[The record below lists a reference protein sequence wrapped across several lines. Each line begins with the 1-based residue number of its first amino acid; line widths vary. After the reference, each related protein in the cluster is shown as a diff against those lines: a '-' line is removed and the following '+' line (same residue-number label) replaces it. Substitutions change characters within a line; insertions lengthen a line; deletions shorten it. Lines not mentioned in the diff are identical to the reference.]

1 MISMVTIILAM
12 ITSTALNAFLN
23 GWQRAAK
30 QKGCENG
37 KAFCGEMT
45 SMGVHLVV
53 WREGTVTKRRCEKL
67 YFILEC
73 ILCGLAMSNGCGG
86 HIVWVRSELLTYY
99 VGRQKPG
106 VGPYVNPHNLSRWR
120 EGSSPGGRGGYFV
133 FQKM

>member
-53 WREGTVTKRRCEKL
+53 WRGLLRKEGVKNYTL
-67 YFILEC
+67 YWSAFCAAL
-73 ILCGLAMSNGCGG
+73 
-86 HIVWVRSELLTYY
+86 R
-99 VGRQKPG
+99 
-106 VGPYVNPHNLSRWR
+106 
-120 EGSSPGGRGGYFV
+120 
-133 FQKM
+133 